1 MQIFEMIG
9 LLSENLLKGYRNDLI
24 LEASCLL
31 IASTLS
37 EKALLRCPDVG
48 AKMEPRWKMILDL
61 SLKHRNDIVQSSA
74 AHVVDALSVL
84 RSSEDSI
91 NG

>member
-1 MQIFEMIG
+1 MIG

-37 EKALLRCPDVG
+37 EEALLRCPDVG
-48 AKMEPRWKMILDL
+48 TQMEPRWKMILDL
-61 SLKHRNDIVQSSA
+61 GLKHRNDIVQSSA